1 MNNNFSQYWKN
12 NRRLLIPLF
21 ISLLIVHILP
31 PFNLFEDRSSSLLQV
46 HLLLELFA
54 VIVAILI
61 AIVSWYEHEM
71 HAHPDSAILLIG
83 FSTVAVVDL
92 LHALTY
98 DGMPKLVTENSTQR
112 AIFFWLA
119 GRTLVLL
126 TLALLAFQIKI
137 KISNWLGLLF
147 AGSCASLIFWFGTF
161 EISNMPVLYIKGTGV
176 TGFKSVYE
184 YILFGLNVLLAGV
197 FIRKADWRD
206 PVKNSAFATS
216 CLIMALGEIVFSNY
230 IAPSDFLNN
239 FGHLFKVLS
248 YYVLYQSVFV
258 SAIRQPYQKIRES
271 EERFRTLTELS
282 ADWFW
287 EQDAQLRFSQIS
299 KGVSPAF
306 YQFLIRIRPWEID
319 ALIPVNFE
327 WSDYRMRSSRR
338 EPFKDLICKIE
349 KSNQIYWISSSAS
362 PVYDEQ
368 RKFAGYRGVTSD
380 ITKRKMSEL
389 QIEFLAYHD
398 SLTALPNRIMLQDR
412 FEQFKSYAIQK
423 KVKLALLFLDLDHF
437 KKINDS
443 SGHDIGDAML
453 KDVAKRLEECVRKI
467 DSVARIGGDEFLILI
482 PDLTKTEDVVQ
493 VVEKIIENLQK
504 PFYVNHRELTTSA
517 SVGISIFPDD
527 AENFE
532 SLRKN
537 ADIAM
542 YRAKDS
548 GRNIYRF
555 FDDGMNADA
564 TNYMVLRN
572 GLRHAIERQE
582 LVLHYQPQ
590 LNLYTGEIIGVEALI
605 RWNHPEM
612 GIVSPA
618 KFIPIAEESGLIIPI
633 GDWVLKEACRQA
645 VAWNMGTASR
655 IQMAVNLSGVQF
667 RRGDVEQSVFA
678 ALDESGLD
686 PSLLEL
692 ELTESILIQNAEHAL
707 ACVKRL
713 KSRGIKLSIDDF
725 GTGYSSLSYLKRFDI
740 DKLKIDQSFVREL
753 NTNENDATIVR
764 AIIQMA
770 HGLNLVTI
778 AEGVEITEILETL
791 RSFGCDQVQGYLLS
805 KPLPAAGL
813 EKFMSAYTANPQG
826 ELVSAAEVD

>member
-1 MNNNFSQYWKN
+1 MKTNFAQYWKKN
-12 NRRLLIPLF
+12 SRLLIPLF
-21 ISLLIVHILP
+21 ISLLIVRILP
-31 PFNLFEDRSSSLLQV
+31 PFNLFEDRSSSLLQL

-71 HAHPDSAILLIG
+71 RAHSDSAVLLIG

-137 KISNWLGLLF
+137 KISNWLGLLL
-147 AGSCASLIFWFGTF
+147 AGGCAGVIFWLGTF
-161 EISNMPVLYIKGTGV
+161 EISNMPVLYVKGTGV
-176 TGFKSVYE
+176 TGLKSAYE
-184 YILFGLNVLLAGV
+184 YTLLGFDVLLAGV
-197 FIRKADWRD
+197 FIWGADQRE
-206 PVKNSAFATS
+206 PARNNAFATS
-216 CLIMALGEIVFSNY
+216 CLIMALGEAVFSNY
-230 IAPSDFLNN
+230 LAPSDFLNS
-239 FGHLFKVLS
+239 FGHFYKVLS
-248 YYVLYQSVFV
+248 YYLLYQSVFV

-271 EERFRTLTELS
+271 EERFRALTELS

-287 EQDAQLRFSQIS
+287 EQDEQLRFSQIS
-299 KGVSPAF
+299 KGVSPDF
-306 YQFLIRIRPWEID
+306 YQFLIRVRPWEID

-327 WSDYRMRSSRR
+327 WSDYRMKSSQR
-338 EPFKDLICKIE
+338 ESFKDLICKIE
-349 KSNQIYWISSSAS
+349 KNNEIYWISSSAS
-362 PVYDEQ
+362 PVCDEHGQ
-368 RKFAGYRGVTSD
+368 FSGYRGVTSD

-398 SLTALPNRIMLQDR
+398 PLTALPNRIMLQDR
-412 FEQFKSYAIQK
+412 FEQFKSYAITK

-453 KDVAKRLEECVRKI
+453 KDVARRLEECVRKI

-527 AENFE
+527 AENFD

-542 YRAKDS
+542 YRAKDA

-555 FDDGMNADA
+555 FDDDMNADA
-564 TNYMVLRN
+564 SNYMAFRN

-590 LNLYTGEIIGVEALI
+590 LDLHTGEIVGVEALI

-618 KFIPIAEESGLIIPI
+618 KFIPIAEESGLIVPI
-633 GDWVLKEACRQA
+633 GDWVLREACKQA
-645 VAWNMGTASR
+645 MIWNQIAGYR

-678 ALDESGLD
+678 ALDETGLD
-686 PSLLEL
+686 PALLEL

-725 GTGYSSLSYLKRFDI
+725 GTGYSSLSYLKRFNI

-753 NTNENDATIVR
+753 NTNGNDATIVR
-764 AIIQMA
+764 AIVQMA

-778 AEGVEITEILETL
+778 AEGVEESEVLETL
-791 RSFGCDQVQGYLLS
+791 RSFGCDQIQGYLLS
-805 KPLPAAGL
+805 KPLSAAEL
-813 EKFMSAYTANPQG
+813 EKFMSAYIASHQ
-826 ELVSAAEVD
+826 EKVASAS